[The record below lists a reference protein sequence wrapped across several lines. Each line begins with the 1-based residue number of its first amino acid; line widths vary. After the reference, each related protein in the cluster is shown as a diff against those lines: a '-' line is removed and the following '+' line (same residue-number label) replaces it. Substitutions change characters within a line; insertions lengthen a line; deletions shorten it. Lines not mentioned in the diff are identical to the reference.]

1 MPADNIKDIRG
12 INYLGITL
20 IPENIA
26 VAVIG
31 GGKAALIKAKYFAG
45 SGANVEVISK
55 DFLEEFNEIKANN
68 IKLIKGEYET
78 RFILDKHIVII
89 AVNGDIE
96 KKIIEDCKNLKKI
109 YIVCSDFK
117 KGNAI
122 KPFQDG
128 TENVFFTVNTKGN
141 PRGAVFIAKKIK
153 ELLKEY
159 DDFLSYVHRIRES
172 IKDRKDKDKIMQYLN
187 SEGFYDLYK
196 SGGSEKILK
205 LFLEEEND
213 KGCNQKE

>member
-31 GGKAALIKAKYFAG
+31 GGKAALIKAKSFAE
-45 SGANVEVISK
+45 SGADVEVISK
-55 DFLEEFNEIKANN
+55 DFLEEFAEIKPDN
-68 IKLIKGEYET
+68 IKLIKGEYKT
-78 RFILDKHIVII
+78 RFILDKHIVVI

-96 KKIIEDCKNLKKI
+96 KKIIDDCENFKKI
-109 YIVCSDFK
+109 YIVCSNFN

-122 KPFQDG
+122 RPFQG
-128 TENVFFTVNTKGN
+128 STENVFFTVNTKGN

-153 ELLKEY
+153 ELLQEY
-159 DDFLSYVHRIRES
+159 DDFLSYVYGVRES
-172 IKDRKDKDKIMQYLN
+172 IKAKKDKDKIMQYLN
-187 SEGFYDLYK
+187 SEEFYDLYK
-196 SGGSEKILK
+196 SGFSEKVLK